1 MVEILLS
8 QHIAPSLP
16 TTELLSPDEVIAVVD
31 DSPEIILLLSHYIS
45 SQGYPVVRAENAH
58 EFYQLLNTRK
68 IALVLLDIELPD
80 RNGNEILIDIAPT
93 HPELGIIMVTGTTDI
108 QVALSCLRQGADDYL
123 TKPVN
128 IKQLIHTVQSTLKK
142 RRMAINSLI
151 FQQELERT
159 NARMRFL
166 HHLNLKM
173 NTAYLNTVE
182 LRGILQAILV
192 GITSEDGLRFN
203 RAFLALFN
211 TSTGFLEGKLAI
223 GPSSRE
229 EAGRVWSS
237 IKEKGLQLDD
247 ILEDIQEKSINEDV
261 AVNLIIKTLCV
272 SAADYDHVLIHAS
285 RSNETIQVKN
295 GTADNCRVPEDLIRT
310 LGETSFVVVPL
321 YAPGKALGVMIVDN
335 FITGAPIT
343 EEDISGLKIF
353 ASQASLA
360 IEHSR
365 LYMAMAEKID
375 ALEIVT
381 QELEKSKDL
390 LVEAE
395 RTVAIGHMSAQL
407 LHAIRNP
414 LTSIGGTS
422 RLLAKKVTD
431 PYVTNFL
438 NIITQETN
446 KIETILE
453 DLFSF
458 VEEKELIIENLPI
471 FSIIRKSMMIFYM
484 AMKQNKILYSLEL
497 EGSGPLI
504 PVDENKM
511 RQVFLHLVK
520 NSIEAMPNGGF
531 LQITAREDETFVTIL
546 VSDSGPGIPADA
558 LPHVKDPFFTTKTYG
573 NGLGLALVEQIVQG
587 HGGQFTIQDG
597 PAGGT
602 VATISLPKTA
612 SPPASRQNPS
622 Q

>member
-1 MVEILLS
+1 MVEILLPPRS
-8 QHIAPSLP
+8 VASLP
-16 TTELLSPDEVIAVVD
+16 LSDLLGPEEVVAVVD
-31 DSPEIILLLSHYIS
+31 DSPEIVLLLSHYLT
-45 SQGYPVVRAENAH
+45 SQGFPVVRAGNAS

-80 RNGNEILIDIAPT
+80 QNGNEVLKDIAPT
-93 HPELGIIMVTGTTDI
+93 YPNLGIIMVTGTTDI
-108 QVALSCLRQGADDYL
+108 QVALSCLRLGADDYL
-123 TKPVN
+123 IKPVN
-128 IKQLIHTVQSTLKK
+128 IKQFNHTVLNTLQK
-142 RRMAINSLI
+142 RRLTINSLV
-151 FQQELERT
+151 FQQELQSANT
-159 NARMRFL
+159 RMRFL

-203 RAFLALFN
+203 RAFLCLFN
-211 TSTGFLEGKLAI
+211 TSNGYLEGKLAI

-247 ILEDIQEKSINEDV
+247 ILEDIHERSINDDIG
-261 AVNLIIKTLCV
+261 VNQIVKALNV
-272 SAADYDHVLIHAS
+272 SAEEHDHVLIHAS
-285 RSNETIQVKN
+285 RTNESIYVQSGK
-295 GTADNCRVPEDLIRT
+295 AENCRVPEELMRT
-310 LGETSFVVVPL
+310 LGDSSFVVVPL
-321 YAPGKALGVMIVDN
+321 YAPGKALGIMIVDN

-343 EEDISGLKIF
+343 ADDISGLKIF

-365 LYMAMAEKID
+365 LYEIMAEKIA
-375 ALEIVT
+375 ALEMVT

-390 LVEAE
+390 LIEAE
-395 RTVAIGHMSAQL
+395 RTSAIGHMSAQL

-422 RLLAKKVTD
+422 RLLAKRVTD
-431 PYVTNFL
+431 QYVSNFL
-438 NIITQETN
+438 NVITQETN

-453 DLFSF
+453 DLFSY
-458 VEEKELIIENLPI
+458 VEEKEFTVENRPI

-484 AMKQNKILYSLEL
+484 SMKQNKIEYILDLD
-497 EGSGPLI
+497 GSGPSL
-504 PVDENKM
+504 PVNENKI
-511 RQVFLHLVK
+511 RQVFLHLIK
-520 NSIEAMPNGGF
+520 NSIEAMPNGGS
-531 LQITAREDETFVTIL
+531 LKISAQEDATAVTIL
-546 VSDSGPGIPADA
+546 VVDSGPGIPADA

-573 NGLGLALVEQIVQG
+573 NGLGLALVDQIIQG

-597 PAGGT
+597 AAGGT
-602 VATISLPKTA
+602 VATVILPKTA
-612 SPPASRQNPS
+612 SAPAS
-622 Q
+622 